1 MRMISSCSICRHAK
15 VGIAP
20 RAKEPWTSTV
30 ANYEQSYS
38 DFPRQSTSH
47 LYWQTWMMDCW
58 TSVRSEWPL
67 QLRNDPNFP
76 RPLQQEIFDR
86 LSPDSPLC
94 NLGNSGTFR
103 ESSMWGLILP
113 LTQWHAEAV
122 TLNFQIVN
130 EPALKFRI
138 PEVVRDL
145 ATQLDNWAKSLPLH
159 LQNTPE
165 NFREYSSR
173 GYGRLF
179 AVVHIIYAHTC
190 QSLFYQFLAKS
201 VSQEETAMKDDGVLT
216 YAELCR
222 SHAVSLSK
230 LMWELNSAP
239 DLDCLWSPVN
249 SHLLVIASTIH
260 LHTMLLQPDKP
271 EATEAK
277 KLLEQNFI
285 ILQELQKYWPSTE
298 LAFSRLQAFHNA
310 CRVSSIS
317 KTFDMDQWMARFLN
331 RYDVSVQDRDL
342 DVELAD
348 IGASNTGDEL
358 WGVVFGSD

>member
-1 MRMISSCSICRHAK
+1 
-15 VGIAP
+15 
-20 RAKEPWTSTV
+20 
-30 ANYEQSYS
+30 
-38 DFPRQSTSH
+38 
-47 LYWQTWMMDCW
+47 
-58 TSVRSEWPL
+58 
-67 QLRNDPNFP
+67 
-76 RPLQQEIFDR
+76 
-86 LSPDSPLC
+86 
-94 NLGNSGTFR
+94 
-103 ESSMWGLILP
+103 MWGLILP

-122 TLNFQIVN
+122 KLNFQVVD
-130 EPALKFRI
+130 EPALKAKVPDI
-138 PEVVRDL
+138 VRGL
-145 ATQLDNWAKSLPLH
+145 AAQLENWAQNLPSH
-159 LQNTPE
+159 LQNMPE

-201 VSQEETAMKDDGVLT
+201 VSQEGKTAEDAVVLT
-216 YAELCR
+216 YAESCR
-222 SHAVSLSK
+222 FHAVSLSK
-230 LMWELNSAP
+230 LMWELNIAP
-239 DLDCLWSPVN
+239 DLECLWSPVN

-277 KLLEQNFI
+277 NLLEQNFI

-298 LAFSRLQAFHNA
+298 FAFSRLQAFHNA

-317 KTFDMDQWMARFLN
+317 KTFDMDQWMANFLN

-348 IGASNTGDEL
+348 IGVSNTGDEL